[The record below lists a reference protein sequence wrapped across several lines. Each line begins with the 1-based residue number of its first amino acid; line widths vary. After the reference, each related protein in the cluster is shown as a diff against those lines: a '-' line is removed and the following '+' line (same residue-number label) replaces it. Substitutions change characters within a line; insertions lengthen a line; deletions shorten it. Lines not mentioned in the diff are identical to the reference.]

1 MLYFFFLIFVVFV
14 FFAIPMII
22 ENEKITLALAIPT
35 GLPVTVSNYAIDIP
49 PFVADKTIKD
59 LSKQS
64 KEVSYLLS
72 LLLINYLSLIPAI
85 K

>member
-14 FFAIPMII
+14 FFTIPMII

-35 GLPVTVSNYAIDIP
+35 GLPVTVSNYAIDIQ

-72 LLLINYLSLIPAI
+72 LLLMNYLSLIPAI

>member
-1 MLYFFFLIFVVFV
+1 MV
-14 FFAIPMII
+14 I
-22 ENEKITLALAIPT
+22 ENEKIKLALAIPT
-35 GLPVTVSNYAIDIP
+35 GPPVTVSNYAIDIP

>member
-14 FFAIPMII
+14 FFTIPMII

-35 GLPVTVSNYAIDIP
+35 GLPVTVSNYAIDIQ